1 MEIKMKKISLLF
13 VVSDTENSKNF
24 LDIIFRLLDYE
35 TYSVSLLSLGDEYL
49 PKNENVQIKD
59 FSNSYLDCGFLKGFF
74 KCIKDKKT
82 SYIPILIKEKLNK
95 TISKEDRINFVDLE
109 GKYRA
114 CVSVDLNCG
123 EFVADRVTSRLK
135 IQRFPYGK
143 VETPYLEDF
152 EAFKKFNYF
161 VLLDEAVKEP
171 FAEAYQTEEEKI
183 KIIPNIIDI
192 PELKKSSEE
201 TQIEREAKYVF
212 TSLCRLVSLSQ
223 IDFIIDTAKELIK
236 RDFRDFAWHV
246 VSGTE
251 DTLPTKIKIEKEHL
265 NRHIHFYEK
274 LQNPYPYIKAC
285 DIYCHVSHIE
295 AETITINQALLLG
308 KKCLSVESE
317 EAKTKGVPLSKKD
330 PAEFAEKIIDMC
342 RNGDNYPQV
351 TLDTGEE
358 DFIRAYTE
366 LFEKP
371 KKKEENEEEINP
383 SDQQAVQ

>member
-1 MEIKMKKISLLF
+1 MKKISLLF

-24 LDIIFRLLDYE
+24 LNIIFRLLDYE
-35 TYSVSLLSLGDEYL
+35 TYSVSVLSLGDEYL

-59 FSNSYLDCGFLKGFF
+59 FSNSYLDSGFLKGFF

-82 SYIPILIKEKLNK
+82 SYIPILIKEKLTK

-161 VLLDEAVKEP
+161 VVLDDAVKEP
-171 FAEAYQTEEEKI
+171 FAHAYEIPEEKI
-183 KIIPNIIDI
+183 KLIPNIIDI
-192 PELKKSSEE
+192 PELKKSADE
-201 TQIEREAKYVF
+201 TQIKREAKYVF
-212 TSLCRLVSLSQ
+212 TSLCRLASLSQ

-236 RDFRDFAWHV
+236 RDFRDFVWHV
-246 VSGTE
+246 VSGRS
-251 DTLPTKIKIEKEHL
+251 DIHPTKIKIEKEHL
-265 NRHIHFYEK
+265 NRHIRFYEK
-274 LQNPYPYIKAC
+274 QQNPYPFIKAC
-285 DIYCHVSHIE
+285 DIYCQVSDIE
-295 AETITINQALLLG
+295 AEAITLNQAILLS
-308 KKCLSVESE
+308 KKCLAVESE
-317 EAKTKGVPLSKKD
+317 EVHTKGVLLSKKD

-342 RNGDNYPQV
+342 QNWDNFPLI

-358 DFIRAYTE
+358 EFIKAYTT

-371 KKKEENEEEINP
+371 KKKEENEEETIA
-383 SDQQAVQ
+383 SDQQTVQ